1 MNFLLSES
9 QFVEGTAPV
18 PWAVVYD
25 DAWLLQAIQWSPDT
39 PLSIDIIVAGS
50 GA

>member
-18 PWAVVYD
+18 PWAVYD
-25 DAWLLQAIQWSPDT
+25 DAWLLQAIQRSPDT
-39 PLSIDIIVAGS
+39 PLFIGIIVAGS
-50 GA
+50 GAS